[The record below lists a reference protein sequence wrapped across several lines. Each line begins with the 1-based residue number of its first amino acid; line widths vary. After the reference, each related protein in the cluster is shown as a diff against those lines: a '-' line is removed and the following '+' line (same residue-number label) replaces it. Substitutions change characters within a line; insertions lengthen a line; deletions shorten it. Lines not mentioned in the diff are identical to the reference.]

1 MISKLRLSSH
11 QLLIETGRHKNVER
25 KNRKRTL
32 CNLNEIEDEFHFI
45 LVCPFYKEIREMYL
59 KKYYCKKP
67 SMYKLIEL
75 LNSSSVKILN
85 GIGIFY
91 KKANEKRKRAL
102 SNIND

>member
-1 MISKLRLSSH
+1 
-11 QLLIETGRHKNVER
+11 
-25 KNRKRTL
+25 
-32 CNLNEIEDEFHFI
+32 
-45 LVCPFYKEIREMYL
+45 MYL
-59 KKYYCKKP
+59 KKYYYKKP